1 MPRIITTTRF
11 ICVALLAALALNSMP
26 AQAASGRRA
35 SGTISIDQGQAG
47 FIVTAGFGGGVLK
60 YKGKTYRFK
69 VGGLGLGGMGIS
81 SVQARG
87 TVYDLSSIERF
98 PGTYISARTGA
109 VVGKKSFGK
118 MWLKN
123 ESGVFIE
130 LVAKRKGL
138 MLTTGADGVVITMR

>member
-1 MPRIITTTRF
+1 
-11 ICVALLAALALNSMP
+11 
-26 AQAASGRRA
+26 
-35 SGTISIDQGQAG
+35 
-47 FIVTAGFGGGVLK
+47 
-60 YKGKTYRFK
+60 
-69 VGGLGLGGMGIS
+69 MGIS

-98 PGTYISARTGA
+98 PGTYISARTRA
-109 VVGKKSFGK
+109 VVGRKSFGK